1 MTNYSIKII
10 KGEIE
15 YSLSSQDEIFVSD
28 YIDSFFQ
35 ELKKESKPF
44 EHTIMPKLYAEKTL
58 TSQLQETKIQNP
70 IEVEEKELKTQTT
83 EINPQDVN
91 RLDIDEKKQEK
102 TIDEMVKSLFEKS
115 AEDTIIN
122 INSNAKEN
130 KKDENKEDLSSLT
143 TLLAPKYSL
152 EETNNGDF
160 NFDSILEDKITNP
173 VYEEQETKQ
182 FNYDELL
189 KMKQPDSSLDYLII
203 TAYYML
209 ENENIESF
217 QLKQLNAK
225 LFNSMNMVV
234 DRKTI
239 QKAIEDGLVTVV
251 SDGIQNDGAVEYA
264 LTRAGQEFYTN
275 GLA

>member
-70 IEVEEKELKTQTT
+70 IEVEEKELETQTT

-91 RLDIDEKKQEK
+91 GLDIDEKKQEK

>member
-1 MTNYSIKII
+1 MTNYSIKIK

-15 YSLSSQDEIFVSD
+15 YSLSSQDEIFVAD

-35 ELKKESKPF
+35 VLKKDSKPF
-44 EHTIMPKLYAEKTL
+44 ENTTMPKLYAEKTVTAPIQPEAPKVQL
-58 TSQLQETKIQNP
+58 T
-70 IEVEEKELKTQTT
+70 EE
-83 EINPQDVN
+83 N
-91 RLDIDEKKQEK
+91 QEK

-115 AEDTIIN
+115 AEETIIN
-122 INSNAKEN
+122 IQAESKEE
-130 KKDENKEDLSSLT
+130 KKEDLSSLT
-143 TLLAPKYSL
+143 NLLAPKYTNEGAEEIGSSL
-152 EETNNGDF
+152 SEGF
-160 NFDSILEDKITNP
+160 NFDSILEDKISNP
-173 VYEEQETKQ
+173 VYEEEKKF
-182 FNYDELL
+182 FNYDEIL
-189 KMKQPDSSLDYLII
+189 KMKQPSSSLEYLII

-209 ENENIESF
+209 ENENIDAF

-239 QKAIEDGLVTVV
+239 QKAIEDGLITVV

-264 LTRAGQEFYTN
+264 LTLAGQEFYTN

>member
-70 IEVEEKELKTQTT
+70 IEVEEKELETQTT
-83 EINPQDVN
+83 KINPQDVN

-182 FNYDELL
+182 FN
-189 KMKQPDSSLDYLII
+189 
-203 TAYYML
+203 
-209 ENENIESF
+209 
-217 QLKQLNAK
+217 
-225 LFNSMNMVV
+225 
-234 DRKTI
+234 
-239 QKAIEDGLVTVV
+239 
-251 SDGIQNDGAVEYA
+251 
-264 LTRAGQEFYTN
+264 
-275 GLA
+275 